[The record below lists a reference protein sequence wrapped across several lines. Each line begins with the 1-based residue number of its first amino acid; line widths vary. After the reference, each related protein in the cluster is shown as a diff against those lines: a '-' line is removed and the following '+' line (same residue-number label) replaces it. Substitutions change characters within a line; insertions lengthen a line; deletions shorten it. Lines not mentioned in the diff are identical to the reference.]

1 MSGPVA
7 EQKLTGVSLD
17 EMPGSYTDIQMARDA
32 LARVGLVGHLDEHSI
47 IPFCRLMV
55 DHEWPHI
62 QQIASEL
69 ARQRQL
75 DYEQVLKI
83 IQSAA

>member
-1 MSGPVA
+1 MASETLQFAGSSAKKTGISERGDHLAVSCAPRQPRCHLVRGVDVIA
-7 EQKLTGVSLD
+7 E
-17 EMPGSYTDIQMARDA
+17 
-32 LARVGLVGHLDEHSI
+32 SI
-47 IPFCRLMV
+47 ER
-55 DHEWPHI
+55 I

-69 ARQRQL
+69 VRQRQL